1 MRTLDWAEDIW
12 MRTRVARWIA
22 LGGVMFVLALIA
34 FWVVL
39 QFWQPKPAG
48 RLVIGTGGSES
59 AYHEYA
65 VILQK
70 ALAKRGIEVELRP
83 ALEGT
88 DSLKALFSDDSGVD
102 AGFVKGGFAST
113 LQGRLATTK
122 AREWH
127 DTNLPKV
134 RSVGRLFYEPLWVF
148 VRADHNITSLRDLKA
163 RKIYVGTK
171 SSGTRRIATQILKA
185 NGVEG
190 PAKDQPQQPHHAIL
204 IDENL
209 PADGGQ
215 LINGDAE
222 AAFLILPPESP
233 RIQELLHNP
242 KLHLLDFGAE
252 ADAYTTRYPSLTKV
266 VLHQGSVDFDP
277 KVPPRDVTLLTTSTA
292 LVIRDDLHPALASM
306 LSNAVVRNPKS
317 GFDKDGEPILFH
329 TPGQFPQGSDP
340 EYAFSAE
347 ARQVYKTGDLP
358 YLLAKAAPVV
368 QALRL
373 PFGIAAFADAH
384 GAQTILL
391 LIPALTILYPII
403 KIIPMLYTWTVRQRL
418 LYWYRQL
425 KGLEAKLDKPHT
437 IEEVARQLDEVERID
452 GVVRRIRVPL
462 HFTDQIY
469 DLRGHIEFVR
479 RRLESLA
486 STLRAAATVPA
497 AAE

>member
-1 MRTLDWAEDIW
+1 M
-12 MRTRVARWIA
+12 
-22 LGGVMFVLALIA
+22 
-34 FWVVL
+34 
-39 QFWQPKPAG
+39 
-48 RLVIGTGGSES
+48 
-59 AYHEYA
+59 
-65 VILQK
+65 
-70 ALAKRGIEVELRP
+70 
-83 ALEGT
+83 
-88 DSLKALFSDDSGVD
+88 
-102 AGFVKGGFAST
+102 
-113 LQGRLATTK
+113 
-122 AREWH
+122 
-127 DTNLPKV
+127 
-134 RSVGRLFYEPLWVF
+134 
-148 VRADHNITSLRDLKA
+148 
-163 RKIYVGTK
+163 
-171 SSGTRRIATQILKA
+171 
-185 NGVEG
+185 
-190 PAKDQPQQPHHAIL
+190 
-204 IDENL
+204 
-209 PADGGQ
+209 
-215 LINGDAE
+215 
-222 AAFLILPPESP
+222 
-233 RIQELLHNP
+233 
-242 KLHLLDFGAE
+242 
-252 ADAYTTRYPSLTKV
+252 
-266 VLHQGSVDFDP
+266 
-277 KVPPRDVTLLTTSTA
+277 LTTSAA

-306 LSNAVVRNPKS
+306 LTNAVVRNPKS

-340 EYAFSAE
+340 EYQLSAE

-403 KIIPMLYTWTVRQRL
+403 KIVPMLYTWTVRQRL

-486 STLRAAATVPA
+486 HTLRAASATPA

>member
-1 MRTLDWAEDIW
+1 MREILEDLW
-12 MRTRVARWIA
+12 MRTRIGRWIA
-22 LGGVMFVLALIA
+22 LGGLLFMISLAALWA
-34 FWVVL
+34 AL
-39 QFWQPKPAG
+39 QVWQPRPAG
-48 RLVIGTGGSES
+48 RIVLATGGSED
-59 AYHEYA
+59 AYHEYGRT
-65 VILQK
+65 LQK
-70 ALAKRGIEVELRP
+70 ELAKRGISVELRP

-88 DSLKALFSDDSGVD
+88 DTLKSLFSDDSGVD
-102 AGFVKGGFAST
+102 AGIIKGGFAST

-127 DTNLPKV
+127 DQNLPKV
-134 RSVGRLFYEPLWVF
+134 RSLGRLFYEPMWIF
-148 VRADHNITSLRDLKA
+148 VRADAGIKSLRDLKS
-163 RKIYVGTK
+163 KTVYVGTK
-171 SSGTRRIATQILKA
+171 SSGTRRIARQLLKA
-185 NGVEG
+185 NGVET
-190 PAKDQPQQPHHAIL
+190 PNKDEEQRPEQAHMIEDA
-204 IDENL
+204 L
-209 PADGGQ
+209 PTDGGQ
-215 LINGDAE
+215 LATGQAD

-233 RIQELLHNP
+233 RVQALLRNP
-242 KLHLLDFGAE
+242 KLKLLDLGVE
-252 ADAYTTRYPSLTKV
+252 ADAYTTRFPSLSKI
-266 VLHQGSVDFDP
+266 VLHQGSVEFQP
-277 KVPPRDVTLLTTSTA
+277 SIPAADVTMLATAAA

-306 LSNAVVRNPKS
+306 LTNAVIRSPKS

-329 TPGQFPQGSDP
+329 TPGQFPAGSDA
-340 EYAFSAE
+340 EYEMSPE

-403 KIIPMLYTWTVRQRL
+403 KLVPLLYTWTVRQRL

-437 IEEVARQLDEVERID
+437 AEEIATLLDEVERID

-462 HFTDQIY
+462 HFSDQLY
-469 DLRGHIEFVR
+469 DLRGHIDLVR
-479 RRLESLA
+479 RRLESAALP
-486 STLRAAATVPA
+486 LRL